1 MKPPIFLSAASAE
14 QLDQFLDAKAA
25 GTDQAAQSA
34 LRDLLM
40 VRNGKRGDLPWLHHD
55 HVTAVLVGRLPSGAG
70 ESLHYFPATD
80 IRQRRHQAT
89 TSSSSVS
96 TVNGIPRSA
105 RTSRHAA
112 IASRAF
118 SRASA
123 RVFPWLTQPGI
134 AGHSTIH
141 IPSSSRVIEVMNF
154 IRQTLTPPRLPRK
167 PDSTPGSRPPSP
179 DDCPLATANCFRL
192 LVFWSFGLL
201 VPLRA
206 LRKEAA

>member
-1 MKPPIFLSAASAE
+1 MRPPIFLSAASAE
-14 QLDQFLDAKAA
+14 QLDEFLDAKAA
-25 GTDQAAQSA
+25 GTEQAAQSA

-55 HVTAVLVGRLPSGAG
+55 HVTAFLPGKLPPVLAEGLDDLPA
-70 ESLHYFPATD
+70 AD

-96 TVNGIPRSA
+96 TVNGIPSSA

-167 PDSTPGSRPPSP
+167 PDSAPGSRPPSP